1 MYPLKDNL
9 AIIREEIAKYAVNGI
24 NVESYLTQ
32 NDEATL
38 FAVIDLSIQDGKRF
52 ADASLIVRIEDERVI
67 VEHDMNDK
75 PLVDALTQAG
85 IPRRRIILAY
95 AGELVPED
103 SRLTGTWQD
112 FVQNLTDDC
121 EFFPPVTEEQITE
134 AESSL
139 QLKLPR
145 DLRSLLLETNG
156 IYNTKAKIHF
166 VWTLEEIVRANSS
179 LRTEEFRAKSF
190 MPLDHLLFFANVG
203 VDGILLAFPI
213 AASGDVKNKDII
225 AWYPIEDSRP
235 VVAFSLKN
243 YLQRWI
249 SGKLKL

>member
-1 MYPLKDNL
+1 MFPLKDNL
-9 AIIREEIAKYAVNGI
+9 AIVREEIAKYAVNGI
-24 NVESYLTQ
+24 NVQSYLTQ
-32 NDEATL
+32 NEDATL

-52 ADASLIVRIEDERVI
+52 ADASLIVRIDDERVI
-67 VEHDMNDK
+67 IEHDMNDK
-75 PLVDALTQAG
+75 PLVDALIQAG

-112 FVQNLTDDC
+112 FIQNLTDDC
-121 EFFPPVTEEQITE
+121 KFFPPVTEEKINE
-134 AESSL
+134 AETSL
-139 QLKLPR
+139 KVKLPK

-156 IYNTKAKIHF
+156 IYNTQASIHL
-166 VWTLEEIVRANSS
+166 VWTLEEILRANLA

-190 MPLDHLLFFANVG
+190 MPLDHLLFFANAG
-203 VDGILLAFPI
+203 VDGIHLAFPI

-235 VVAFSLKN
+235 VVAYSLKN
-243 YLQRWI
+243 YVQSWI
-249 SGKLKL
+249 SGKLRL